1 VDVISVSQCNIFHL
15 GHLCSSPFSIFC
27 PTTWMYLYLCYLTK
41 HSLNFSQSLFS
52 LPLTW
57 LTAHGCPLN
66 LGVVLEPPTHI
77 YTYIRMYSIYQG
89 KITKDSGAENF
100 YIWCCTSDGA
110 VEKSGRTKWGLLSL
124 RLAHGSYIQN
134 GERISLTVKFNL
146 KIQILWSPFSFSVTS
161 LRIYTTDYMVPVW
174 GAASGRDS
182 VRFVAF
188 PAANLTN

>member
-1 VDVISVSQCNIFHL
+1 MDVISVSQCNIFHL

-41 HSLNFSQSLFS
+41 HSLNFSQSFFS

-89 KITKDSGAENF
+89 KITKDRPS
-100 YIWCCTSDGA
+100 
-110 VEKSGRTKWGLLSL
+110 SL
-124 RLAHGSYIQN
+124 RNSEESPPHQRGAHHIAAATATSAQQIN
-134 GERISLTVKFNL
+134 FFMH
-146 KIQILWSPFSFSVTS
+146 KI
-161 LRIYTTDYMVPVW
+161 
-174 GAASGRDS
+174 
-182 VRFVAF
+182 
-188 PAANLTN
+188 